1 MSTAIVTNSTTGEV
15 ITTNTEEQEILDEA
29 YEELGED
36 ATTAEVVELLTEWLV
51 EDDLHGYEQSDVFN
65 TIVSLCGSM
74 EVLLENPDITL
85 DADTA
90 ASVIS
95 WGTTSASLSGQA
107 DAIIAEAS
115 VEEQTIF
122 DELSDILEDIENG
135 DGDDTDY
142 GDTVTTEDTAAMLE
156 LAKHANSLS
165 DSLRLVYL
173 AVVGPA
179 TEEMTESLLDAY
191 GTMQELLDDAI
202 AAMEALDPESSTF
215 SLDLEVQRNAISQLQ
230 SKMQLSSTVIS
241 KMQDFDMEFVKMMA
255 TVQDKEQDL
264 GSFLIQLQAN

>member
-1 MSTAIVTNSTTGEV
+1 MSTAIVSDPTTGEA
-15 ITTNTEEQEILDEA
+15 ITTNSEMQEMLDEA
-29 YEELGED
+29 YEELGPD
-36 ATTAEVVELLTEWLV
+36 ATTVEVVDYWTERFL
-51 EDDLHGYEQSDVFN
+51 EDPTADALN
-65 TIVSLCGSM
+65 LIVSLTGTL
-74 EVLLENPDITL
+74 EILLENPDVVL
-85 DADTA
+85 DEEMV
-90 ASVIS
+90 ASLLYWS
-95 WGTTSASLSGQA
+95 TTSASLSGQY
-107 DAIIAEAS
+107 DAIMAEAS

-122 DELSDILEDIENG
+122 DELSDILEDIVNG
-135 DGDDTDY
+135 DGNDNE
-142 GDTVTTEDTAAMLE
+142 DTVTIEDTATMLE

-241 KMQDFDMEFVKMMA
+241 SIQDFDMQFVKMMA
-255 TVQDKEQDL
+255 TVQDKELDL
-264 GSFLIQLQAN
+264 GSFLIQLQAS